1 MNGYSILPGK
11 GGSAAVVQ
19 MLLDHDLVFQ
29 HIGYYKNALEESIRA
44 GHVGVTKIMRK
55 MKINPDATGIVCVF
69 LMFNYYNNSIRHN

>member
-29 HIGYYKNALEESIRA
+29 HIGYYKNALEKCIRT
-44 GHVGVTKIMRK
+44 GNVRLTKILRK